1 MSHPLYDVIAFELAG
16 SYKLRVTFNDNTQ
29 QVIDFEPVLYGE
41 MYAPLRDLSLFDQ
54 VRLDPEIRT
63 LVWPNGADFDP
74 YVLHEW
80 PRVVKQLARRLQA
93 VAVPGRLQFSSQ

>member
-1 MSHPLYDVIAFELAG
+1 MAHPLYDVTAFEIVG
-16 SYKLRVTFNDNTQ
+16 DYTLRVTFDDGTTQ
-29 QVIDFEPVLYGE
+29 IVNLEPALVGE
-41 MYAPLRDLSLFDQ
+41 MFAPLRDPDFFRQ

-80 PRVVKQLARRLQA
+80 PRMVGPLTKQLRAAESA
-93 VAVPGRLQFSSQ
+93 V

>member
-1 MSHPLYDVIAFELAG
+1 MSHPLYDVVAFEIVG
-16 SYKLRVTFNDNTQ
+16 DYTLRITFDDEFSQ
-29 QVIDFEPVLYGE
+29 IVDFEPVLYGE
-41 MYAPLRDLSLFDQ
+41 LLGPLRDPELFRQ

-80 PRVVKQLARRLQA
+80 PRLVDLLAQQLRAA
-93 VAVPGRLQFSSQ
+93 VLP

>member
-1 MSHPLYDVIAFELAG
+1 MAHPLYDVTAFEIVG
-16 SYKLRVTFNDNTQ
+16 DYTLRIMFNDGTTQ
-29 QVIDFEPVLYGE
+29 IVDLEPVLVGE
-41 MYAPLRDLSLFDQ
+41 MLAPLRDPAFFRQ

-80 PRVVKQLARRLQA
+80 PRMVEPLAKQLRAA
-93 VAVPGRLQFSSQ
+93 EFGD

>member
-1 MSHPLYDVIAFELAG
+1 MSHQLYDVTAFETVKP
-16 SYKLRVTFNDNTQ
+16 YTLRVHFSDNSQ
-29 QVIDFEPVLYGE
+29 QLVDFEPVLYGE
-41 MYAPLRDLSLFDQ
+41 MYAPLRDPSVFSQ

-80 PRVVKQLARRLQA
+80 PRA
-93 VAVPGRLQFSSQ
+93 VAQLSDRLRSTSLATAT